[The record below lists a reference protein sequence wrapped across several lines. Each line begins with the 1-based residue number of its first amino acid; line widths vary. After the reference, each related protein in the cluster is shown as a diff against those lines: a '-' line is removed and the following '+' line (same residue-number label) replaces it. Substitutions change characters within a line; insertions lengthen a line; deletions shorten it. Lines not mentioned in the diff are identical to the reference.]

1 VNHLPATAWWRP
13 AGIAAATA
21 SPASCTCWR
30 ASGSQLSGSW
40 GHIKAGQRA
49 QAVVAVDVNLL
60 GDERAAGS
68 QDPADLGRP
77 ERLVP
82 ASDQPEHAITEGQ
95 PPPVVPGLPGV
106 ARRAFILDDRDAQRP
121 QPGQALTTAGA
132 HVQQGAGR
140 RGAAGH
146 LATVAPGQ
154 RSRRRPR
161 RQSREIPA
169 RKRGIQRLGNELV
182 KRGRRRPRD
191 SRNSSYRW
199 VMAGLSRTSRAGFV
213 SSSSAMAARDFTKS
227 EKER

>member
-82 ASDQPEHAITEGQ
+82 ASDQPNTPSPKGSRPRSFPVCPVLPGAPSSWTTGMLSGRSRDRRS
-95 PPPVVPGLPGV
+95 PPPVPMSSRAPAAA
-106 ARRAFILDDRDAQRP
+106 ARWATSRWELHGSGPADDR
-121 QPGQALTTAGA
+121 
-132 HVQQGAGR
+132 
-140 RGAAGH
+140 AASHEKSSPKTGH
-146 LATVAPGQ
+146 PAPRERARQTWPPAT
-154 RSRRRPR
+154 PR
-161 RQSREIPA
+161 FPE
-169 RKRGIQRLGNELV
+169 
-182 KRGRRRPRD
+182 
-191 SRNSSYRW
+191 
-199 VMAGLSRTSRAGFV
+199 
-213 SSSSAMAARDFTKS
+213 
-227 EKER
+227 